1 MRSLR
6 SRAHVELVDLAET
19 LGAPV
24 YSELLP
30 STASFPTSHPLFR
43 GAMVPRAQAV
53 RQVLE
58 QHDVLLSVGADLF
71 TLPLPS
77 DIEPIP
83 PCVPLIHLDVD
94 PWELGKNYATSVAIL
109 GDPKGTLPDLT
120 AAVRERMTNVSR
132 DAARDRLKM
141 RRADQLRW

>member
-1 MRSLR
+1 MRSLK
-6 SRAHVELVDLAET
+6 SWAHVELVDLAET

-30 STASFPTSHPLFR
+30 STASFPTSHPLFL
-43 GAMVPRAQAV
+43 GTMLPRAQAV

-58 QHDVLLSVGADLF
+58 RYDVLLSVGADLF

-83 PCVPLIHLDVD
+83 PSMPLIHLDVD
-94 PWELGKNYATSVAIL
+94 PWELGKNYAASVAIF
-109 GDPKGTLPDLT
+109 G
-120 AAVRERMTNVSR
+120 
-132 DAARDRLKM
+132 
-141 RRADQLRW
+141 